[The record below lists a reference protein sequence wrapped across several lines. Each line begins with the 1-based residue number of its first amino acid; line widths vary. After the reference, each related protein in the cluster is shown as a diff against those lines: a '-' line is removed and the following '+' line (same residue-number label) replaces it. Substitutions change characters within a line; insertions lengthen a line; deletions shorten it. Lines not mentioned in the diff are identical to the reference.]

1 MSYRD
6 PRATNVPH
14 PPVSVPAISDG
25 ERLDE
30 VNESLRLIQRTE
42 GLTFGTDAYL
52 LAAMLKPYARRVGV
66 ELGGGTGIVSLLAL
80 TKNKLAHAHIWEL
93 QPEYAALCRR
103 NAILNGLDG
112 RVTVHEG
119 DIRTALPTAIGAEAD
134 VVFSNP
140 PYMLPG
146 AGRDSRTREMNIA
159 RREENGTIADF
170 CAAAA
175 RLLPS
180 GGSFYVVYR
189 PERMAELFSA
199 LRAARLEPKRMVTVY
214 PDAASRP
221 CLILVE
227 ARRGGAPSLHQ
238 APPLMIYQSGGER
251 VYTSVMQR
259 IYDTFSMEFLFETR
273 KERRL

>member
-170 CAAAA
+170 CACAA
-175 RLLPS
+175 RLLKF
-180 GGSFYVVYR
+180 GGTFTVVYR
-189 PERMAELFSA
+189 PDRFVDLI
-199 LRAARLEPKRMVTVY
+199 AAMRSVRLEPKYAVFIC
-214 PDAASRP
+214 PSLSDAP
-221 CLILVE
+221 CLVLVE
-227 ARRGGAPSLHQ
+227 AKKGGSVQLSI
-238 APPLMIYQSGGER
+238 APPLVIYADKGAGLYTPEMEK
-251 VYTSVMQR
+251 VYAECSLR
-259 IYDTFSMEFLFETR
+259 FLFP
-273 KERRL
+273 

>member
-1 MSYRD
+1 M
-6 PRATNVPH
+6 P
-14 PPVSVPAISDG
+14 SVDMPLSTPDLSTG
-25 ERLDE
+25 ERLDA
-30 VNESLRLIQRTE
+30 VNENLRLIQRTD

-52 LAAMLKPYARRVGV
+52 LAAMLKTRPRSVGV

-80 TKNKLAHAHIWEL
+80 TKNKLAHTHIWEL

-103 NAILNGLDG
+103 NAALNGLDT

-119 DIRTALPTAIGAEAD
+119 DVRAALPADAGTEVD

-175 RLLPS
+175 RLLKY
-180 GGSFYVVYR
+180 GGTCTIVYR
-189 PERMAELFSA
+189 PDRLADLI
-199 LRAARLEPKRMVTVY
+199 AAMRSVRLEPKYAVFVY
-214 PDAASRP
+214 PSLADAP
-221 CLILVE
+221 CLVLVE
-227 ARRGGAPSLHQ
+227 AKKGGSVQLSVS
-238 APPLMIYQSGGER
+238 PPLVIYADKAAGIYTPEMER
-251 VYTSVMQR
+251 VYAECSLR
-259 IYDTFSMEFLFETR
+259 FLFP
-273 KERRL
+273 